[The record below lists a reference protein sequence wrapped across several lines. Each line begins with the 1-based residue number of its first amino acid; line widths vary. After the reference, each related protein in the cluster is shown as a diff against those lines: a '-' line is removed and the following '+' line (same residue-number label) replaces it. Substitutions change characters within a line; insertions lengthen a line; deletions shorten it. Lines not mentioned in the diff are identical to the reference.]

1 EGCNYAKPGDYHA
14 SSISYQWNNGACRVI
29 SYTTNGCS
37 GRAHSS
43 YVSSQFYGERK
54 LSCGEIGVVLTER
67 ESICEKTRGR
77 EMATAHG
84 RGFPFRNAGQKG
96 VSWHKIPED

>member
-1 EGCNYAKPGDYHA
+1 M
-14 SSISYQWNNGACRVI
+14 SYRKVL
-29 SYTTNGCS
+29 
-37 GRAHSS
+37 
-43 YVSSQFYGERK
+43 VSSQFYGERK

-84 RGFPFRNAGQKG
+84 RGCPFHNAGQKG
-96 VSWHKIPED
+96 VS